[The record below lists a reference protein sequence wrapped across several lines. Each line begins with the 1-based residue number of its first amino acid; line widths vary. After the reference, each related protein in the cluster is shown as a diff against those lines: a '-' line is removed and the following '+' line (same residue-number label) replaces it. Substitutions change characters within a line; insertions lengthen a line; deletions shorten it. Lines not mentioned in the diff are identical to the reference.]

1 VVMDGL
7 DNQTNQGQLP
17 GCHPGQVTSAVGVW
31 LCGNDTQEEQHEV
44 GKMNSPGDTTLGVP

>member
-1 VVMDGL
+1 MDGL